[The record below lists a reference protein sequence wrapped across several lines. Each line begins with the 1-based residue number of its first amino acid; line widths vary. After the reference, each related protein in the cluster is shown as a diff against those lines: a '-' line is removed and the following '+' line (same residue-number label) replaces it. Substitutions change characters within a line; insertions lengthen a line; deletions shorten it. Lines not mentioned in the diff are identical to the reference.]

1 MSKFRLVVAG
11 AYYKAGDRILVP
23 HYTGEFR
30 AVDCDVFLE
39 KDDLPEYY
47 NETEI
52 ESLIKNKNYIE
63 VEGIKYYYAT
73 YKLYN
78 IDKEWELLSD
88 LSKLKHIE
96 KDFNF

>member
-1 MSKFRLVVAG
+1 MNKFRLVVAG

-39 KDDLPEYY
+39 KYDLPKYY

-52 ESLIKNKNYIE
+52 ENLIENESYIE
-63 VEGIKYYYAT
+63 VKGIKYYYAT
-73 YKLYN
+73 YEPYN
-78 IDKEWELLSD
+78 IDEEWELLSD
-88 LSKLKHIE
+88 LSKLEHIE
-96 KDFNF
+96 EDFDF